1 MADEQPKP
9 TVSIV
14 IPCYNEEESFSQL
27 RTALKD
33 LTRKLASRYE
43 TEIVLVDDGSRDETW
58 ARIQHFAAADNHV
71 RGIALSRNFGH
82 QVALTCGYDMAAGD
96 AVVSMDADL
105 QDPPEVVLEMVKK
118 WEEGADIVYGVRS
131 QRAGETSLK
140 LLTAAL
146 FYRLFHALGRS
157 QAPLDCGDFRLMSR
171 RALEALRRMREQHR
185 YVRGMVGWLGFQTA
199 VVEYER
205 QARVAGQ
212 TKYSYC
218 RMLAFALDGLVS
230 FSSFPLRCS
239 YIFAFAFSLLVLL
252 YLLYSLIAHVLFHAE
267 LVKGWTSLLLTT
279 TIFGFLNLLSLGL
292 IGEYIGRIYDEIKGR
307 PLYLIK
313 DLAVPPAPAKPPQ
326 PPAGPPQAPAAPPR
340 TGRPAGQ

>member
-14 IPCYNEEESFSQL
+14 IPCYNEEEGFSRL
-27 RTALKD
+27 RAALKD
-33 LTRKLASRYE
+33 LVGSLAPRYE
-43 TEIVLVDDGSRDETW
+43 TEIILVDDGSRDKTW
-58 ARIQHFAAADNHV
+58 AEIQNFAATDNHV

-96 AVVSMDADL
+96 AVVCMDADL
-105 QDPPEVVLEMVKK
+105 QDPPEAILEMLKK

-131 QRAGETSLK
+131 CREGETSLK
-140 LLTAAL
+140 LVTAAL

-157 QAPLDCGDFRLMSR
+157 QAPLDSGDFRLLSR
-171 RALEALRRMREQHR
+171 RALDALRRMREQHR
-185 YVRGMVGWLGFQTA
+185 YVRGMVGWLGFNTA

-205 QARVAGQ
+205 QPRVAGQ
-212 TKYSYC
+212 TKYSYL
-218 RMLAFALDGLVS
+218 RMLALALDGLVS

-239 YIFAFAFSLLVLL
+239 YIFAFVFSLSVLV
-252 YLLYSLIAHVLFHAE
+252 YLLYSLIAHVFFGAQ
-267 LVKGWTSLLLTT
+267 LVPGWTSLLLTT

-313 DLAVPPAPAKPPQ
+313 DLATPPLPPAEPP
-326 PPAGPPQAPAAPPR
+326 PS
-340 TGRPAGQ
+340 GRPAGQ